1 MLRRCAFLAF
11 LVCVL
16 SDSYAWC
23 SEGNSLQLGIQC
35 FNNRQYVQAID
46 LLSKAQANQAQAP
59 RALYYRA
66 LSELKLG
73 RTVAA
78 ADTFRALVAI
88 SPSSHEA
95 HLAQQFLAAQ
105 RPTAAGSPLQTASL
119 PKHVRIPYRD
129 SRDGWLHV
137 NATVN
142 GKKVDMVWDTGASN
156 CSVPLSLI
164 ETLPK
169 GAKSTSV
176 ETPGGAQPAWL
187 APISI
192 ECGDLKRVALTSIM
206 DGTAVLGQSFFR
218 DYVVEVNKKQRL
230 IYLDYVGTADGA
242 KRPRA
247 VSKFQLPFER
257 ESGIL
262 LVEMTVDGEKLK
274 AYFDT
279 GCAARGIAMPRT
291 LANTMPKTVDIALG
305 PITRRAVK
313 VTVADGLS
321 RPLVGPAIFGDRDYK
336 IDPVHQVIDFEYVQ
350 E

>member
-1 MLRRCAFLAF
+1 MFLRRAVLAF
-11 LVCVL
+11 LLCIL
-16 SDSYAWC
+16 SDFGAWC
-23 SEGNSLQLGIQC
+23 AEGNSLQRGIEC
-35 FNNRQYVQAID
+35 FNNKQYVQAID
-46 LLSKAQANQAQAP
+46 LLSRAQADQVLAP

-88 SPSSHEA
+88 SPNSHEA
-95 HLAQQFLAAQ
+95 HLAQQYLTAQ
-105 RPTAAGSPLQTASL
+105 RPPASLLLQTASL
-119 PKHVRIPYRD
+119 PKHVRIPYRE

-156 CSVPLSLI
+156 CSIPLSVI
-164 ETLPK
+164 DSLPK
-169 GAKSTSV
+169 GAKATTV

-187 APISI
+187 APVAI

-218 DYVVEVNKKQRL
+218 DYLVEFNKKQRL
-230 IYLDYVGTADGA
+230 IYLEYVGTADGA
-242 KRPRA
+242 RKPRV

-279 GCAARGIAMPRT
+279 GCAAKGIALPRV
-291 LANTMPKTVDIALG
+291 LASTMPKTVDIALG
-305 PITRRAVK
+305 PITRKAVK